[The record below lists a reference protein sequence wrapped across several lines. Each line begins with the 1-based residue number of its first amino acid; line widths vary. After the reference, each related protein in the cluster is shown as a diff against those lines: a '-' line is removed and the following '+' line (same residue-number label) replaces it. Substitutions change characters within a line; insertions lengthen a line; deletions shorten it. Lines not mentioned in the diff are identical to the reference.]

1 MLIKAI
7 SVRQPWANAIM
18 LGKDVENRS
27 RYFQHRG
34 LLLIHASLKVDSDAL
49 DDPRI
54 LRLPINDLVFGHLI
68 GVVNLVDCVRV
79 SRSRWADPE
88 SNWKLI
94 LENPRPLLH
103 PVPYRGQLSL
113 FGVEEKLLR
122 DVLPA
127 GCESEMQA
135 GMLF

>member
-7 SVRQPWANAIM
+7 SVRQPWANAIL

-27 RYFQHRG
+27 RYFTHRG
-34 LLLIHASLKVDSDAL
+34 LLLIHASLKLDDAGL

-54 LRLPINDLVFGHLI
+54 LRLPIHDLVLGHLI
-68 GVVNLVDCVRV
+68 GVVNLVDCVRS

-94 LENPRPLLH
+94 LENPRPLLR
-103 PVPYRGQLSL
+103 PIPYRGQLSL
-113 FGVEEKLLR
+113 FAVEEKLLR

-127 GCESEMQA
+127 GCEEARA

>member
-7 SVRQPWANAIM
+7 SVRQPWANAIL

-27 RYFQHRG
+27 RYYKHRG
-34 LLLIHASLKVDSDAL
+34 LLLIHASKQVDRDAL
-49 DDPRI
+49 QDPRI
-54 LRLPINDLVFGHLI
+54 LRLPINDLILGHLI
-68 GVVNLVDCVRV
+68 GVVNLVDCVPL

-94 LENPRPLLH
+94 LEDPRPLLH
-103 PVPYRGQLSL
+103 PVPYLGQLSL
-113 FGVEEKLLR
+113 FSVDEKLLR

-127 GCESEMQA
+127 GFEEDARA